1 MARRHGRWRR
11 ALSDPWRYR
20 PTSDSPWGSPEELTD
35 RSGLPADDV
44 SDRST
49 AAGSAHPPQ
58 RWDDEGMVDNFLSA
72 GTQDDDEL
80 PSPYGTGPKNRTTEE
95 HRRSDYGDES
105 WRDRNGLGLDPS
117 PSLPNAPR
125 SYERGPVPQQPYV
138 PKSPYLPAAP
148 PPPPAQQPQ
157 QQRYGDQPQP
167 QPRPYGDQQRP
178 EYYGDPGRNEPGR
191 GEPGRGETGRSE
203 IGRGELGRSEP
214 GRGEFGRSEPS
225 RGEFGRGEPG
235 QGEFGR
241 GEPEQNPFR
250 PQHPQQ
256 APVGPPPP
264 QGRPSPFGPGS
275 NGVPP
280 NRQAPAQPQAQGAPQ
295 QQPQRPP
302 APPQAGNN
310 GLTQH
315 APAPHGS
322 NGTSNANWSGPAP
335 APAQNSAPAHN
346 NGVTPQPPQ
355 SGPSQAP
362 PPPPAPTQQQSQQP
376 PQQQPPNQRPASAPA
391 NPPQG
396 SYDAPTITAYLPE
409 MLEGNFGHDSGGQ
422 SDNGYPSDP
431 SAEYESNAP
440 VSEEPKRP
448 GARRRADVQQDA
460 PSQVAH
466 ENTGSHRA
474 RRAQAGGGDIEA
486 GTSSAPTA
494 AGQGSSAQGSS
505 AQASPAP
512 ATATTQVDGPAEA
525 QASAVSPSGA
535 AATTS
540 PAEGSKR
547 PRRYRIH
554 HLRDMKNR
562 GEKWA
567 MLTAYD
573 QYTAEIF
580 DQAGIPVLL
589 VGDSAANNVFGYETT
604 LRVTVDELIP
614 LARAVA
620 GAVDR
625 ALVVADLPFGS
636 YQASPEQ
643 AFHTAVRFMKEA
655 GVHAVK
661 LEGGRTVVPMVE
673 KLTQSGIPVMA
684 HIGFTPQSEHSIG
697 GYRVQ
702 GRGDQ
707 AAGLIDDAIALA
719 EAGAFSVVLEMVP
732 GDVAAEITKRVTIP
746 TIGIGA
752 GRDTDAQVLVW
763 QDMAG
768 MRSGTMPRFVKQ
780 YADLR
785 GILTSAATTYAAD
798 VASGTFPSDEH
809 TF

>member
-1 MARRHGRWRR
+1 
-11 ALSDPWRYR
+11 
-20 PTSDSPWGSPEELTD
+20 
-35 RSGLPADDV
+35 
-44 SDRST
+44 
-49 AAGSAHPPQ
+49 
-58 RWDDEGMVDNFLSA
+58 MVDNFRSA
-72 GTQDDDEL
+72 GTQDDEEM
-80 PSPYGTGPKNRTTEE
+80 PSPYGTGPSNRTTEE
-95 HRRSDYGDES
+95 HRRSDYDSEP
-105 WRDRNGLGLDPS
+105 WRDRPNGLGLDPA

-125 SYERGPVPQQPYV
+125 QFERGPVPQQPYV
-138 PKSPYLPAAP
+138 PKPPYLPGSPPAP
-148 PPPPAQQPQ
+148 PPP
-157 QQRYGDQPQP
+157 QQRYGEQPPAAPSQG
-167 QPRPYGDQQRP
+167 QPRPPYGEPPQRP
-178 EYYGDPGRNEPGR
+178 EYYGEREQQA
-191 GEPGRGETGRSE
+191 RSDE
-203 IGRGELGRSEP
+203 QSYGQ
-214 GRGEFGRSEPS
+214 PS
-225 RGEFGRGEPG
+225 YPQES
-235 QGEFGR
+235 
-241 GEPEQNPFR
+241 PFR
-250 PQHPQQ
+250 PQQPPAQPPA
-256 APVGPPPP
+256 APNR
-264 QGRPSPFGPGS
+264 QSPFAPTNGS

-280 NRQAPAQPQAQGAPQ
+280 NRQGAPS
-295 QQPQRPP
+295 QQPPLQPPRPP
-302 APPQAGNN
+302 AAPQSSN

-315 APAPHGS
+315 APPPAS
-322 NGTSNANWSGPAP
+322 NGSTNWS
-335 APAQNSAPAHN
+335 
-346 NGVTPQPPQ
+346 
-355 SGPSQAP
+355 SQAP
-362 PPPPAPTQQQSQQP
+362 QQNGTPPNTGALPLPPQAPSNGLSPLQP
-376 PQQQPPNQRPASAPA
+376 PSPQQQPPTVQSQSPLQPPTPPQPSAPA
-391 NPPQG
+391 PQQNQAPAPQPTSSAQAPAPQPSAPSPSEKAVPPG
-396 SYDAPTITAYLPE
+396 PSYL
-409 MLEGNFGHDSGGQ
+409 
-422 SDNGYPSDP
+422 SDP

-440 VSEEPKRP
+440 VSEPRSRI

-460 PSQVAH
+460 PSQVPAEH
-466 ENTGSHRA
+466 IASHRAA
-474 RRAQAGGGDIEA
+474 RRAQPTATA
-486 GTSSAPTA
+486 GTPEAAESSVPSAP
-494 AGQGSSAQGSS
+494 S
-505 AQASPAP
+505 
-512 ATATTQVDGPAEA
+512 
-525 QASAVSPSGA
+525 SPSSPSS
-535 AATTS
+535 TEKR
-540 PAEGSKR
+540 PAEGGGSGDAPAR

-589 VGDSAANNVFGYETT
+589 VGDSAANNVFGYDTT

-620 GAVDR
+620 NAADR

-707 AAGLIDDAIALA
+707 AAGLIDDAVALA
-719 EAGAFSVVLEMVP
+719 EAGAFSLVLEMVP
-732 GDVAAEITKRVTIP
+732 GDVAAEITKRVPIP
-746 TIGIGA
+746 TVGIGA

-768 MRSGTMPRFVKQ
+768 LRSGAMPRFVKQ

-785 GILTSAATTYAAD
+785 GILTGAATAYAAD
-798 VASGTFPSDEH
+798 VATGAFPTDDH